1 MLFRSIEE
9 FQKLGMNMDKKLQV
23 DLILQSL
30 PNLYGQFIMNY
41 HINKIDSTLSELLN
55 MLVTAE
61 GTLKNSKSMALTMV
75 QASSKRKSSFKKKKK
90 PTKKQKNEVKP
101 KKQVPKKTDNKGKYF
116 HCNVEGHW
124 KRNCPAYLAT
134 VKSRKKD
141 ELSEGTSELL
151 VIETNLTISSSS
163 SWILDSDSDAH
174 LCTSMQGL
182 KKVRRLRE
190 GKITLQVSNRTSVA
204 AMAIKTYTL

>member
-1 MLFRSIEE
+1 
-9 FQKLGMNMDKKLQV
+9 
-23 DLILQSL
+23 
-30 PNLYGQFIMNY
+30 MNY
-41 HINKIDSTLSELLN
+41 HMNKIDSTLSELLN

-61 GTLKNSKSMALTMV
+61 GTLKSSRDTVLAMERIF
-75 QASSKRKSSFKKKKK
+75 SKRKSSFKKKKK

-141 ELSEGTSELL
+141 ELSEES
-151 VIETNLTISSSS
+151 
-163 SWILDSDSDAH
+163 
-174 LCTSMQGL
+174 
-182 KKVRRLRE
+182 
-190 GKITLQVSNRTSVA
+190 
-204 AMAIKTYTL
+204 